1 MWRFVL
7 ATLGGVNLGEL
18 RQATSRHVDLVHRG
32 LDAGSFVVPLNHPL
46 ADVLSTGD
54 ALVKAYLETSDG
66 VKRLRVCGPI
76 ITVEENGDEQGN
88 GTLAVTF
95 GSVYWRMAFRLIG
108 KSNTGYS
115 DGTAVAQKD
124 IGSMA
129 AALITRVQQPEGTTF
144 DAGGD
149 AGIRIGGLSAV
160 RNGWIGPWYYKP
172 VNEAISEMANVLD
185 GFDFDVLPTEPT
197 PDATGLQLGTF
208 VAAPFL
214 GEARPN
220 VIFEYGAGKKNVSSY
235 RKQLTNEALLNA
247 GYQLPS
253 GFPESATESVLT
265 AFDAAS
271 IAARGRYEGVVPGDL
286 IVPEFRQQL
295 VQEHVDIRKQA
306 RVVFTFTPTIAN
318 GYEIGVDFDVGDI
331 IGARVK
337 STVPGNEEIR
347 FDGSVR
353 CYAASFDIDDAGR
366 AEPALTLIA
375 SEDAS

>member
-32 LDAGSFVVPLNHPL
+32 LDAGSFTVPLNHPR
-46 ADVLSTGD
+46 ADVLSSGD

-66 VKRLRVCGPI
+66 TKSLKVCGPL
-76 ITVEENGDEQGN
+76 ITVEENGDEQGV
-88 GTLAVTF
+88 GTLACTF

-108 KSNTGYS
+108 KSTTGYS
-115 DGTAVAQKD
+115 DGTALAQKD
-124 IGSMA
+124 IATMAGS
-129 AALITRVQQPEGTTF
+129 IVSRVQQPEGTTF

-149 AGIRIGGLSAV
+149 AGIRVGSIIPV
-160 RNGWIGPWYYKP
+160 RNGWIGPWFYKP

-208 VAAPFL
+208 IAAPFL
-214 GEARPN
+214 GQARPN
-220 VIFEYGAGKKNVSSY
+220 VIFEYGCGKKNVSSY
-235 RKQLTNEALLNA
+235 RKQLSNESLLNY

-253 GFPESATESVLT
+253 GFPENATEGVLS
-265 AFDAAS
+265 AFNAAS
-271 IAARGRYEGVVPGDL
+271 IATRGRYEAVVPGDL

-295 VQEHVDIRKQA
+295 VQEHVDIRKQP
-306 RVVFTFTPTIAN
+306 REVFTFTPTVN
-318 GYEIGVDFDVGDI
+318 NEYEIGVDFDVGDI
-331 IGARVK
+331 LGARVK
-337 STVPGNEEIR
+337 STVPDSEEIR
-347 FDGSVR
+347 FNGSVR
-353 CYAASFDIDDAGR
+353 CYAASFDIDDVGA
-366 AEPALTLIA
+366 AQPALTLIA

>member
-18 RQATSRHVDLVHRG
+18 RQASNRHVDLVHRG
-32 LDAGSFVVPLNHPL
+32 LDAGSFTVPLNHPL

-54 ALVKAYLETSDG
+54 ALVKAYLETSAG
-66 VKRLRVCGPI
+66 TKSLKVCGPV
-76 ITVEENGDEQGN
+76 ITVEENGDDQGN

-108 KSNTGYS
+108 KSTSGYS
-115 DGTAVAQKD
+115 DGTALAQKD
-124 IGSMA
+124 IASMA
-129 AALITRVQQPEGTTF
+129 GALITRVQLAEGANV

-149 AGIRIGGLSAV
+149 AGIRIGSITPV

-197 PDATGLQLGTF
+197 PDSTGLQLGTF
-208 VAAPFL
+208 IAAPFL

-220 VIFEYGAGKKNVSSY
+220 VIFEYGCGKKNVSSY
-235 RKQLTNEALLNA
+235 RKQLSNEGLLNY
-247 GYQLPS
+247 GYQLPG
-253 GFPESATESVLT
+253 GFPENATETVLS
-265 AFDAAS
+265 AFNAAS

-286 IVPEFRQQL
+286 VVPELRQQL
-295 VQEHVDIRKQA
+295 VQEHVDIRK
-306 RVVFTFTPTIAN
+306 RPREVFTFTPTVSD
-318 GYEIGVDFDVGDI
+318 GYEIGVDYNIGDI
-331 IGARVK
+331 VGARVK
-337 STVPGNEEIR
+337 STVPGSEEIR
-347 FDGSVR
+347 FNGSVR
-353 CYAASFDIDDAGR
+353 CYAASFDIDDVGA
-366 AEPALTLIA
+366 AQPALTLIA

>member
-1 MWRFVL
+1 VWRFVL

-18 RQATSRHVDLVHRG
+18 RQASNRHVDLVHRG
-32 LDAGSFVVPLNHPL
+32 LDAGSFSVPLNHPL
-46 ADVLSTGD
+46 GDVLSTGD
-54 ALVKAYLETSDG
+54 ALVKAYYETSTG
-66 VKRLRVCGPI
+66 AKQLKVCGPI

-88 GTLAVTF
+88 GSLAVTF

-115 DGTAVAQKD
+115 DGTALAQKD
-124 IGSMA
+124 IGAMA
-129 AALITRVQQPEGTTF
+129 ATLITRVQQPEGTTF

-149 AGIRIGGLSAV
+149 AGIRIGSLAAI

-185 GFDFDVLPTEPT
+185 GFDFDVIPTEPT
-197 PDATGLQLGTF
+197 PDASGLKLGEF
-208 VAAPFL
+208 IAAPFL

-220 VIFEYGAGKKNVSSY
+220 VIFEYGCGKKNISTY
-235 RKQLTNEALLNA
+235 KKQLTNETLLNY

-253 GFPESATESVLT
+253 GFPENATESVLS

-271 IAARGRYEGVVPGDL
+271 IATRGRYEGVVPGDL

-295 VQEHVDIRKQA
+295 VQEHVDIRKQP
-306 RVVFTFTPTIAN
+306 REVFTFTPTVAN
-318 GYEIGVDFDVGDI
+318 EYEIGVDFDIGDI
-331 IGARVK
+331 VGARVK
-337 STVPGNEEIR
+337 STVPDEETIR

-353 CYAASFDIDDAGR
+353 CYAASFDIDDEGQ
-366 AEPALTLIA
+366 AEPALTLIP